1 MRIMARGV
9 DSDGLNLKDEQGKAS
24 MQQGFI
30 ALEYTVDIESIKQK
44 KV

>member
-9 DSDGLNLKDEQGKAS
+9 DSDGLNLENEQGKAS

-30 ALEYTVDIESIKQK
+30 ALEYTIVIESIKPK
-44 KV
+44 KA